1 MKDQGSAGSCWAFST
16 VGNVEGQWA
25 LKTGNVTSLSA
36 HEQLVE
42 CDDQNCGA
50 YGGWPYIAY
59 SYIEKVGGISSE
71 NDYPYCVGDKKCFPC
86 MPGGWWC
93 RHPHHCN
100 QSQSCSKKLD
110 TNKFVPGLKVKNV
123 DSNREERV
131 SNECQCISSSRGPLS
146 ISFNAEHA
154 AASTKYGMEP
164 SVL

>member
-36 HEQLVE
+36 EQLVE

-71 NDYPYCVGDKKCFPC
+71 NDYPYCVGDKKCFHAC
-86 MPGGWWC
+86 LVAGG
-93 RHPHHCN
+93 
-100 QSQSCSKKLD
+100 
-110 TNKFVPGLKVKNV
+110 V
-123 DSNREERV
+123 DILIIATSHRAVLRNLTLT
-131 SNECQCISSSRGPLS
+131 SLCQD
-146 ISFNAEHA
+146 
-154 AASTKYGMEP
+154 
-164 SVL
+164 